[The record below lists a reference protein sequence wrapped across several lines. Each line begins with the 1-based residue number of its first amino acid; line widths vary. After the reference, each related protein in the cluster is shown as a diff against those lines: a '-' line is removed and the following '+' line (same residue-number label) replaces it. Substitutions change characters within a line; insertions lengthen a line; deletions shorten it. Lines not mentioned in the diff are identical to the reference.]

1 MFQRK
6 GEVRRAM
13 RRFGRAEDLDQ
24 PGRNRDTGRRYAL
37 CDRLCKQDVR
47 LHAPTKHS
55 STLKVS

>member
-1 MFQRK
+1 
-6 GEVRRAM
+6 M
-13 RRFGRAEDLDQ
+13 RRFGRAEDLD
-24 PGRNRDTGRRYAL
+24 PGRNRDTGRRYVL